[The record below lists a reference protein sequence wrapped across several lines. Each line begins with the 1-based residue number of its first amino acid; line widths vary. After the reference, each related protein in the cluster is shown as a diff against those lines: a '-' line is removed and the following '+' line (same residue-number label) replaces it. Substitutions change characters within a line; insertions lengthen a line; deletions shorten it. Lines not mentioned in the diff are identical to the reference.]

1 MLLKFF
7 GVIVSTNFL
16 DYNIQNNPSTSSL
29 KSSHTE
35 LQDENMIKFNQLI
48 ATLQKQRRKMGD
60 IYKNLDV
67 WEKNDIEK
75 YVSKIFDSEKEQKR
89 IKNLPNTNWT

>member
-1 MLLKFF
+1 
-7 GVIVSTNFL
+7 
-16 DYNIQNNPSTSSL
+16 
-29 KSSHTE
+29 
-35 LQDENMIKFNQLI
+35 
-48 ATLQKQRRKMGD
+48 MGD